1 LQKPNLDYA
10 SKIYA
15 IKIPPLP
22 QSHPSKRSVKVRLLI
37 FLSFTQLQE
46 SGFTLKP
53 IQNEISLTHQKIT
66 STAIYLKNP

>member
-1 LQKPNLDYA
+1 MP
-10 SKIYA
+10 SKF
-15 IKIPPLP
+15 
-22 QSHPSKRSVKVRLLI
+22 HPYRKATQSKRSVKVRLLI